1 MNSSAAGGMLAAYTT
16 GLITVSDRLRSIIT
30 TALIGVM
37 AAYFGSMLLGLFGVH
52 LSFLSRGM
60 TGIAFAGFTAV
71 VAASC
76 LLLDFDSVQR
86 MEYAGMPR
94 WMEWYGGFTIMVTLA
109 WLYTEI
115 LRFLAMFARN
125 QQNE

>member
-1 MNSSAAGGMLAAYTT
+1 MLAAYTT

-30 TALIGVM
+30 TAVMGVM
-37 AAYFGSMLLGLFGVH
+37 LAYVGSMLLGLFGVH

-60 TGIAFAGFTAV
+60 TGLMFAGFTAT

-109 WLYTEI
+109 WLYAEI
-115 LRFLAMFARN
+115 LRFMAMFAGSQRDN
-125 QQNE
+125 

>member
-1 MNSSAAGGMLAAYTT
+1 MLAAYTT
-16 GLITVSDRLRSIIT
+16 GLITVSDKLRSVIT
-30 TALIGVM
+30 TAVIGVM
-37 AAYFGSMLLGLFGVH
+37 MAYFATFLLSMFGVH
-52 LSFLSRGM
+52 MSFLHHGTSGLL
-60 TGIAFAGFTAV
+60 FAGFTAV

-76 LLLDFDSVQR
+76 LLLDFDSVTR

-115 LRFLAMFARN
+115 LRFMAICAAGQR
-125 QQNE
+125 E